1 MDKLKVG
8 VLGATGIVGRR
19 FVDLLSNHP
28 WFNIGGLYASG
39 ASQGACIETL
49 TGDKFF
55 IKVADI
61 ESICREKFDLI
72 FSAVS
77 DQYAGKLENDLAL
90 KGVKIFSNASANRL
104 NPSVPLVVP
113 EINVNHLDILRN
125 REGYVVANGN
135 CSTIGFALA
144 LHPLMNL
151 RVRDTVVTTFQSV
164 SGSGTPGTSFME
176 IHGNVI
182 PNIRGE
188 EKKIENES
196 AKIFGE
202 VKDDMIAPG
211 NCDVSVT
218 TTRVPVSVGH
228 LISISTRVEDET
240 DIDYLKSLFRKYGNG
255 RIQGR
260 YPSLPSRSVV
270 YMDHEYSPQP
280 GRDSESKNYVDEM
293 QVKVGRLRLSEKR
306 INFVALVNNL
316 TRGAAGAS
324 LLNAEITLKEEGVIQ

>member
-19 FVDLLSNHP
+19 FIDILSSHP
-28 WFNIGGLYASG
+28 WFNIGGLYASEASEG
-39 ASQGACIETL
+39 ASVETP
-49 TGDKFF
+49 TGERFF
-55 IKVADI
+55 IKAAEV
-61 ESICREKFDLI
+61 ENICKEKFDLI

-77 DQYAGKLENDLAL
+77 DQHAGKIENDLTL
-90 KGVKIFSNASANRL
+90 KGFKIFSNASANRL
-104 NPSVPLVVP
+104 NPNVPLVVP
-113 EINVNHLDILRN
+113 EINMNHLGILGN

-135 CSTIGFALA
+135 CSTIGFVLA

-151 RVRDTVVTTFQSV
+151 RISDTVLTTFQSV
-164 SGSGTPGTSFME
+164 SGSGTPGTPFME

-188 EKKIENES
+188 ENKIEKES
-196 AKIFGE
+196 AKIFGK
-202 VKDDMIAPG
+202 VKDDIIVPE
-211 NCDVSVT
+211 NFDVSAT

-228 LISISTRVEDET
+228 LLSISSRVEDEI
-240 DIDYLKSLFRKYGNG
+240 DIDYVKDFFQKYGNG
-255 RIQGR
+255 RIEGR

-270 YMDHEYSPQP
+270 YMDDEYSPQP
-280 GRDSESKNYVDEM
+280 SRDSESKNYVDEM
-293 QVKVGRLRLSEKR
+293 QVKVGRLRLSGKR

-324 LLNAEITLKEEGVIQ
+324 LLNAEITLKEEGLI